1 MMHCSRQTMLM
12 FLVFLSFGWSTL
24 ANAQK
29 SVSFELTEI
38 FIETKSGQH
47 RFAVE
52 FAHTPEQLS
61 FGLMFRRALPG
72 TRECYLI
79 TRGLRR

>member
-1 MMHCSRQTMLM
+1 MHCSRQTMLM
-12 FLVFLSFGWSTL
+12 FLVVLSFGWSTL

-29 SVSFELTEI
+29 GVSLKRSEI

-52 FAHTPEQLS
+52 LANTP
-61 FGLMFRRALPG
+61 GAIVVRADVSPRAAPG
-72 TRECYLI
+72 CGNAI
-79 TRGLRR
+79 